1 MLDQVLR
8 WLLQTWRRLIRS
20 VGLMKLLHVALIIEG
35 GARLAEAWLIL
46 QVGGGGRDSLVS
58 HSLVGVCR

>member
-1 MLDQVLR
+1 
-8 WLLQTWRRLIRS
+8 
-20 VGLMKLLHVALIIEG
+20 MKLLHVALIIEG